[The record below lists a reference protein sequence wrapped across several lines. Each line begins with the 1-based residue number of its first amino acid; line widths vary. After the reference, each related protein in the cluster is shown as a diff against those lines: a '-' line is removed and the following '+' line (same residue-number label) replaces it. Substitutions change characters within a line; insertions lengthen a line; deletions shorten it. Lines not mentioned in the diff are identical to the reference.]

1 MQTGVAYRDE
11 VSVKDQQLR
20 VFDGNVEHRAYIIST
35 SKYGTGNEIDSNKT
49 PLGYFEIKEK
59 IGDGE
64 KFGTIFK
71 GRYPVGVFDFSE
83 YSDEDLILSRILWLN
98 GIDPENANT
107 FDRYIYIHGTNHE
120 DSLGQPKSCGCIRM
134 FNEDILELYE
144 LLPIGTSIFIYD

>member
-1 MQTGVAYRDE
+1 MQTGVAYRVE

-71 GRYPVGVFDFSE
+71 GRYLS
-83 YSDEDLILSRILWLN
+83 LIHI
-98 GIDPENANT
+98 
-107 FDRYIYIHGTNHE
+107 
-120 DSLGQPKSCGCIRM
+120 
-134 FNEDILELYE
+134 
-144 LLPIGTSIFIYD
+144 

>member
-1 MQTGVAYRDE
+1 MQTGVAYRVE

-98 GIDPENANT
+98 GTDPENANT
-107 FDRYIYIHGTNHE
+107 FDRYIYI
-120 DSLGQPKSCGCIRM
+120 
-134 FNEDILELYE
+134 
-144 LLPIGTSIFIYD
+144 YDK

>member
-1 MQTGVAYRDE
+1 MQTGVAYRVE

-49 PLGYFEIKEK
+49 PVGHFEIKEK

-64 KFGTIFK
+64 KCGTIFK
-71 GRYPVGVFDFSE
+71 GRHPVGVFDV
-83 YSDEDLILSRILWLN
+83 WLN
-98 GIDPENANT
+98 GTEPDNANT

-120 DSLGQPKSCGCIRM
+120 DSVGQPKSCGCIRM
-134 FNEDILELYE
+134 FNEDIIEIYE